1 MDRAQPLLGN
11 EATLDATEAD
21 LAEARARLTA
31 SLQALNTR
39 IDELRDWRAWVRRH
53 PAPFLVGAFALGA
66 LLGWR
71 GRR

>member
-1 MDRAQPLLGN
+1 V
-11 EATLDATEAD
+11 
-21 LAEARARLTA
+21 
-31 SLQALNTR
+31 QALNTR